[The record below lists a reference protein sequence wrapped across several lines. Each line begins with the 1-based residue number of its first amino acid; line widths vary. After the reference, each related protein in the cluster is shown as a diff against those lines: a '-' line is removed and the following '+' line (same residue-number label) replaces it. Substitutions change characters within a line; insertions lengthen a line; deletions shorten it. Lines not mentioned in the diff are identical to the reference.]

1 MIKIQIVYY
10 YNICIQTVGNTNS
23 AAIENLIERT
33 KNRLDFQGLDLIVNY
48 IHLVPYCI
56 VKEGDFS
63 GVFPDLAR
71 AIASNLNMTLK
82 IQSLKEENKGIY
94 SRR

>member
-1 MIKIQIVYY
+1 MMKIQIYD
-10 YNICIQTVGNTNS
+10 NICIQTVGNTNS
-23 AAIENLIERT
+23 AAIENLIEST
-33 KNRLDFQGLDLIVNY
+33 KNRLDFHGLDLIVNY
-48 IHLVPYCI
+48 IHLAPYCI

>member
-1 MIKIQIVYY
+1 MVLLFYF
-10 YNICIQTVGNTNS
+10 VGP
-23 AAIENLIERT
+23 T
-33 KNRLDFQGLDLIVNY
+33 KSQKRGV
-48 IHLVPYCI
+48 VMETP
-56 VKEGDFS
+56 DFS